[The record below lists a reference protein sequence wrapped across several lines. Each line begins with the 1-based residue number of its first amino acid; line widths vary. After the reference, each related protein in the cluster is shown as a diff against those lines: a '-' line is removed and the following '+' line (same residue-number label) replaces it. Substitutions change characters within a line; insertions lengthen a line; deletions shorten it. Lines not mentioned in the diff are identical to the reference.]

1 MGKQRT
7 AELNQSNQIISCH
20 IRNYLCLR
28 FVAVAPFAFGTSFDA
43 DRNIEAFDAF
53 ETVDACDVAAFA
65 FWDPSAHRGASSFAT
80 SIATRRFSATIWL
93 VPTVSGSTNH
103 TLAVR

>member
-1 MGKQRT
+1 MKLLVLVLRGLRH
-7 AELNQSNQIISCH
+7 LRLWH
-20 IRNYLCLR
+20 IVRSGR
-28 FVAVAPFAFGTSFDA
+28 D
-43 DRNIEAFDAF
+43 IEAFDAF

-65 FWDPSAHRGASSFAT
+65 FWDPSAHRAASSFAT